1 MRDALKA
8 HGTVRD
14 IPGASCT
21 ARDLE
26 RLKPN
31 QWLNDELV
39 NFYGTMVKLRGTKD
53 GVERSRFCNV
63 HCFSSFFMT
72 RYDNGG
78 GHSAVKNWTKK
89 VRSLFDIESEPKFER
104 TSYVMLLLGEESSS
118 GLF

>member
-1 MRDALKA
+1 
-8 HGTVRD
+8 
-14 IPGASCT
+14 
-21 ARDLE
+21 
-26 RLKPN
+26 
-31 QWLNDELV
+31 
-39 NFYGTMVKLRGTKD
+39 
-53 GVERSRFCNV
+53 
-63 HCFSSFFMT
+63 MT